1 MPEVVLSGCTP
12 VPLMNYLK
20 ALGVLRLVTEQKDQE
35 ARGRWREDEFVLQ
48 SGLDGD
54 ALLEFLANSYQPTP
68 ILAPWNGGSGFYRN
82 WDPATERF
90 RGGDVIETL
99 QKIADSKSNRL
110 ESYRKAL
117 KSTLAAL
124 ARLGN
129 PIDLGAEKER
139 IHGKAK
145 REGWSAKKYKAEI
158 RKFLN
163 SLLLFEVNGQTVCLE
178 KRDKGKFLRRLR
190 GDVLSDEALGWLD
203 AGLIL
208 QSAGPAF
215 APLLGTGGNDGR
227 LDFSQS
233 FMGRLI
239 ELDFDAPQ
247 PSKSSRDWLENT
259 LFGVAIKGMS
269 ASAVGQFAPGRAGGP
284 NATQGMEGDAIDNPW
299 DFVLMVEG
307 AVTLGGAAVRRFA
320 ADTDSRAAFPF
331 TVLPAAV
338 AYTSASGADLEDARG
353 ELWLPLWER
362 PATLA
367 ELTALL
373 GEGRAEVSGRPARD
387 GVDFARAVASL
398 GVDRGIKQFARFS
411 FLKRS
416 GKAYLAAPLGR
427 LVVRQQ
433 QSVDLI
439 RQIDPWLN
447 RFREASA
454 HKDAPPRFKAAL
466 RDVEQAIFE
475 FCRYG
480 EPGFFQ
486 GFFQAILVA
495 LGQAER
501 ELAVNEGRVTNKQSC
516 NPLPPLSS
524 DWIDAANDRTP
535 EFELA
540 LALAGVFDLEQK
552 IGSLRTN
559 LEPVALQRRKDG
571 KRSASWA
578 EKGRSVVWNSASLP
592 ANLAQVLAR
601 RIMDGERAGCKQ
613 LPLAARNFVS
623 LSTVSQFLAGE
634 LDDRRIEELL
644 WGLVL
649 VDQERRPDKPSPP
662 SGGSGPLP
670 RAYALLKLLFLPEPL
685 KVGDQEI
692 LIKPEPRVL
701 ALLSAG
707 RVGEARQ
714 IAMRRLRASGLSP
727 LPHPRS
733 GGVVRDGDWK
743 ELDCLGA
750 DGQRLAAALL
760 MPISKASIH
769 ELQRLVTRN
778 PANEESE

>member
-20 ALGVLRLVTEQKDQE
+20 ALGVLRLVTEQNDQE
-35 ARGRWREDEFVLQ
+35 ARGHWREDEFVLQ
-48 SGLDGD
+48 SGLDRD

-82 WDPATERF
+82 WDPDAERF
-90 RGGDVIETL
+90 RGGDVFETL
-99 QKIADSKSNRL
+99 QKIANSTSHRL

-158 RKFLN
+158 GKFLN

-227 LDFSQS
+227 LDFNQS
-233 FMGRLI
+233 FMARLI
-239 ELDFDAPQ
+239 ELDFDAPK

-259 LFGVAIKGMS
+259 LFGLAIKGMS
-269 ASAVGQFAPGRAGGP
+269 GSAVGQFAPGRAGGP

-387 GVDFARAVASL
+387 GVDFARAVASR

-447 RFREASA
+447 RFRQASA
-454 HKDAPPRFKAAL
+454 NKDAPPRFKAAL
-466 RDVEQAIFE
+466 RDIEQAIFD

-480 EPGFFQ
+480 GPA
-486 GFFQAILVA
+486 FFQAIVIA
-495 LGQAER
+495 IGRAER
-501 ELAVNEGRVTNKQSC
+501 EFALSAGKIGKTTVSPLANLRAN
-516 NPLPPLSS
+516 
-524 DWIDAANDRTP
+524 WIEAANDNSP

-540 LALAGVFDLEQK
+540 LALAGISDAEKK
-552 IGSLRTN
+552 IGPLRAN
-559 LEPVALQRRKDG
+559 LEPVESKPDNSP
-571 KRSASWA
+571 RSISNWA
-578 EKGRSVVWNSASLP
+578 EKDRDVVWNSASLP
-592 ANLAQVLAR
+592 ENLAQVLAR
-601 RIMDGERAGCKQ
+601 RIMDGGRAGCKH
-613 LPLAARNFVS
+613 LPLFATNFVS
-623 LSTVSQFLAGE
+623 LGTVSRFLAGE
-634 LDDRRIEELL
+634 LNDRRIEDLL

-649 VDQERRPDKPSPP
+649 VQQKPGLLAPRPADNGAP
-662 SGGSGPLP
+662 PLP
-670 RAYALLKLLFLPEPL
+670 RTYALLKLLFLPHPIR
-685 KVGDQEI
+685 VNGAEI
-692 LIKPEPRVL
+692 QIKAQPEIV
-701 ALLSAG
+701 ALLARD
-707 RVGEARQ
+707 RVGEACQ
-714 IAMRRLRASGLSP
+714 IAMRRLCASGLVP
-727 LPHPRS
+727 LPHPHS
-733 GGVVRDGDWK
+733 GGVVRDADWK
-743 ELDCLGA
+743 ELDSL
-750 DGQRLAAALL
+750 DSNGQRLAAALL
-760 MPISKASIH
+760 LPVSPPSI
-769 ELQRLVTRN
+769 EYLCKLALREAKEDQTL
-778 PANEESE
+778 

>member
-48 SGLDGD
+48 SGLDRD

-129 PIDLGAEKER
+129 PIDLGAAKER

-145 REGWSAKKYKAEI
+145 REGWSAKKYKDEI

-480 EPGFFQ
+480 EPGFL
-486 GFFQAILVA
+486 QAILVA

-501 ELAVNEGRVTNKQSC
+501 ELAVNEGWVTNKVRVD
-516 NPLPPLSS
+516 PIGGLTPE
-524 DWIDAANDRTP
+524 WIDAADNRSP
-535 EFELA
+535 EFEIA
-540 LALAGVFDLEQK
+540 LALSGIRGDGAGVLP
-552 IGSLRTN
+552 IRAN
-559 LEPVALQRRKDG
+559 LEPVSFTQARGGNWVAK
-571 KRSASWA
+571 WA
-578 EKGRSVVWNSASLP
+578 EKDRATVWNSADL
-592 ANLAQVLAR
+592 ATNLTQVLAR

-634 LDDRRIEELL
+634 LDDRRIKELL

-670 RAYALLKLLFLPEPL
+670 RAYALLKLLF
-685 KVGDQEI
+685 DQEI

-707 RVGEARQ
+707 RVGEACQ